1 MFADWERRPKLG
13 QRDPAADAALARPSW
28 PLVAM
33 ITMVAAST
41 MTALKMRNLAV
52 LDAGTTS

>member
-1 MFADWERRPKLG
+1 
-13 QRDPAADAALARPSW
+13 
-28 PLVAM
+28 M

-52 LDAGTTS
+52 LDAGTTSRESWPIEASKLAEKIATSSTLLAVML